1 MDEFSY
7 LSVLLSVILGLA
19 VTQILQGFRG
29 LVLSR
34 AKVRVYWPVIAWAIL
49 LLLICVQHW
58 WSMFG
63 MRNRHN
69 WTFLQ
74 FAVVLLNTVFIYMIA
89 GLVFPDIT
97 AEKDIDLKASF
108 YSHRTWFF
116 LLAFGGVAVSIGKD
130 FVLDNRLPDPRNLA
144 FQAVFAAT
152 LIVGALTRSEAYHK
166 ALVVLGMAGFI
177 CYIVVLFARLH

>member
-1 MDEFSY
+1 
-7 LSVLLSVILGLA
+7 
-19 VTQILQGFRG
+19 
-29 LVLSR
+29 
-34 AKVRVYWPVIAWAIL
+34 
-49 LLLICVQHW
+49 
-58 WSMFG
+58 MFG

-116 LLAFGGVAVSIGKD
+116 LLAFGAVAVSIGKD

-152 LIVGALTRSEAYHK
+152 LIIGALTRSEAYHK

-177 CYIVVLFARLH
+177 CYIVVLFARLD